1 MIGAGEPVLVVIGD
15 SLTEHGAWPD
25 AVGAETGWPVRRA
38 ARSGQTSTEVALRV
52 GARNVDL
59 RVVGPDGAAGVVV
72 VPEPVPGDMRVH
84 VHEGMDD
91 IRVHGALGD
100 RPGVLAHR
108 VSASATEGWTFHP
121 DHPDVPDV
129 LDVPDTPDVQEVPGT
144 VRFRPDPLPVPH
156 GAVVVL
162 WCGRNNPG
170 AGVVSDVEAI
180 VRQVERDAAEVLVL
194 GVHAAAFEV
203 SGSAGAAVV
212 DEVNAALAARHGER
226 FVDVQAALLAA
237 VPTGDGVAAAELRV
251 DDVHLSARGDAVVAQ
266 AVGARL
272 RAVGRWPVAGA

>member
-1 MIGAGEPVLVVIGD
+1 
-15 SLTEHGAWPD
+15 
-25 AVGAETGWPVRRA
+25 
-38 ARSGQTSTEVALRV
+38 
-52 GARNVDL
+52 
-59 RVVGPDGAAGVVV
+59 
-72 VPEPVPGDMRVH
+72 
-84 VHEGMDD
+84 
-91 IRVHGALGD
+91 
-100 RPGVLAHR
+100 
-108 VSASATEGWTFHP
+108 
-121 DHPDVPDV
+121 
-129 LDVPDTPDVQEVPGT
+129 
-144 VRFRPDPLPVPH
+144 
-156 GAVVVL
+156 
-162 WCGRNNPG
+162 
-170 AGVVSDVEAI
+170 VSDVEAI